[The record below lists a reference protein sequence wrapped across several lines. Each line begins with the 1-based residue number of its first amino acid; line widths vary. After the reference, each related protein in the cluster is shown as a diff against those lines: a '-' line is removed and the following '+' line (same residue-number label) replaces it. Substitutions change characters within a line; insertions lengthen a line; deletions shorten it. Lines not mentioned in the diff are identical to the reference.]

1 MKKKG
6 TFIITMCAAA
16 MLSSCG
22 MVQPVAAT
30 SNPIGPKTGYAK
42 ATTVLGV
49 FHINADAGILKA
61 CRNGGITEI
70 STVEKSYA
78 NYFLWQRNI
87 CIVNGK

>member
-1 MKKKG
+1 MKKM
-6 TFIITMCAAA
+6 IRMAA
-16 MLSSCG
+16 MAAGLAVFSGCG

-30 SNPIGPKTGYAK
+30 SHPIGPKTGYAK

-49 FHINADAGILKA
+49 FHINGDAGILKA

-70 STVEKSYA
+70 STVERSYA
-78 NYFLWQRNI
+78 NYFFWQRTI